1 MASAN
6 ALYNA
11 IKDQM
16 SLTTIEL
23 NQIRE
28 IAKSLNA
35 EKNEARETKKIAK
48 LQDKDYICGLKIEN
62 SRKKQEEEEN
72 GELYLKI
79 RTVR

>member
-48 LQDKDYICGLKIEN
+48 LQETGKGEELAKILA
-62 SRKKQEEEEN
+62 KK
-72 GELYLKI
+72 K
-79 RTVR
+79 RTVKEKV